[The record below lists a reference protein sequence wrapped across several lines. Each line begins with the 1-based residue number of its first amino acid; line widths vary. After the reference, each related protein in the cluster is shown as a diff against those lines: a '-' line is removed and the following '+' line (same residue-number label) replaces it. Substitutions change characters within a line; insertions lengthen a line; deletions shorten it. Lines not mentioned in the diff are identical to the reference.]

1 MEDLKEKIETMV
13 EKVKSDPNFAKKF
26 EEDPVAA
33 AEEVLGMDLPND
45 EINKILDAV
54 KAKINLDEGGIMGAI
69 KGLFN

>member
-13 EKVKSDPNFAKKF
+13 EKVKNDPNFAKKF
-26 EEDPVAA
+26 EDDPVSA

-45 EINKILDAV
+45 EINKILETV
-54 KAKINLDEGGIMGAI
+54 KAKVNFDKGGIMGAI